1 MHSVL
6 KSMEVSEMVDEN
18 MLITDSNE
26 LEQLY
31 GAVTKPSLTK
41 VTDHIH
47 PAYRPFIEAST
58 FVALSTS
65 GPDGLDVSPRGDPA
79 GFIYIEDAKTLL
91 FPRQTFYWLYCGHL
105 FALGIISVFLRSG
118 VI

>member
-1 MHSVL
+1 MHCVL
-6 KSMEVSEMVDEN
+6 KSMKVNEMADEN

-31 GAVTKPSLTK
+31 GAVAKPSLTK

-58 FVALSTS
+58 FVALATS

-79 GFIYIEDAKTLL
+79 NGLDHASIWRKRARRPIR
-91 FPRQTFYWLYCGHL
+91 PP
-105 FALGIISVFLRSG
+105 SG
-118 VI
+118 R